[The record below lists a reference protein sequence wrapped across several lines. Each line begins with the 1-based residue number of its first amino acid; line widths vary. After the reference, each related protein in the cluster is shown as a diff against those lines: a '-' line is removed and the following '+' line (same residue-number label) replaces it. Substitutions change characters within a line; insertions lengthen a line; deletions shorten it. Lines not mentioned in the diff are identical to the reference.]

1 MTGIASNVVTKLNL
15 SEAAQVVKLTNE
27 RIAKIIDINNAAR
40 CTTIKPSGT
49 TSCVL
54 GTSSGIHAWHND
66 FYVRRIRVMKNDS
79 LYIYLKNN
87 HPELVEDDKLRS
99 HDTAVISIPQK
110 APKGSILRT
119 ETALDLLERTKK
131 FNLEWV
137 KEGHRKGANTNN
149 VSATISIDKNTKYS
163 HDKKGLLDLVGS
175 NLFKNNSPVDVL
187 DEWEAVGDWMWENKN
202 TFNGLSVLPYS
213 GGSYIQAPFEDI
225 TEEEY
230 NNMMTHLKSIDLKN
244 VLEIEDNTD
253 LSGELACANGA
264 CEIV

>member
-15 SEAAQVVKLTNE
+15 QETAEVVKSTNE
-27 RIAKIIDINNAAR
+27 KIAKIIGINKAAR
-40 CTTIKPSGT
+40 NTTIKPSGT

-66 FYVRRIRVMKNDS
+66 YYIRRIRIMKNDP
-79 LYIYLKNN
+79 LYIYLINN

-99 HDTAVISIPQK
+99 HDTAVIAIPQK

-119 ETALDLLERTKK
+119 ETALDLLERTRR

-149 VSATISIDKNTKYS
+149 VSATISINKNTKYS

-187 DEWEAVGDWMWENKN
+187 DEWKAVGEWMWQNKD
-202 TFNGLSVLPYS
+202 TFNGLSVLPYDN
-213 GGSYIQAPFEDI
+213 GSYIQAPFEDC
-225 TEEEY
+225 TEEQY
-230 NNMMTHLKSIDLKN
+230 NKMMEALKDIDLRK
-244 VLEIEDNTD
+244 VVETEDNTD
-253 LSGELACANGA
+253 LTGEVACSGGMCSL
-264 CEIV
+264 

>member
-15 SEAAQVVKLTNE
+15 QETAEVVKSTNE
-27 RIAKIIDINNAAR
+27 KIAKIIGINNAAR

-149 VSATISIDKNTKYS
+149 VSATISIDKSRLYEISFPTSSKKCGVYS
-163 HDKKGLLDLVGS
+163 I
-175 NLFKNNSPVDVL
+175 
-187 DEWEAVGDWMWENKN
+187 DEWQRVGDWMWENKD

-230 NNMMTHLKSIDLKN
+230 NNMMTYLKSIDLKN